1 MEQENNNHKFIL
13 SVFFKK
19 NKIKLLVIISLI
31 ILIIFGII
39 ILDEVNKN
47 KVAKLS
53 ETFNKAQILIKNDKK
68 DEALNSLK
76 KIINQ
81 NETFYSPSAL
91 NLIIENNLIKDED
104 KIIYLFNQIL
114 KDTKPDE
121 ETKNLIIIKK
131 TFFIGDK
138 IEEADLL
145 KTFKPIIQSNSIWK
159 STASDYIKKYYIS
172 KREFEKAKEF
182 KFENK

>member
-1 MEQENNNHKFIL
+1 MSLCFILKMEQENNNNKFSL

-39 ILDEVNKN
+39 ILDEINKN
-47 KVAKLS
+47 KLAKLS

-81 NETFYSPSAL
+81 NTKFIFSSAI
-91 NLIIENNLIKDED
+91 NPYK
-104 KIIYLFNQIL
+104 
-114 KDTKPDE
+114 
-121 ETKNLIIIKK
+121 KN
-131 TFFIGDK
+131 
-138 IEEADLL
+138 
-145 KTFKPIIQSNSIWK
+145 
-159 STASDYIKKYYIS
+159 
-172 KREFEKAKEF
+172 
-182 KFENK
+182 